1 MFYSLAKSNDG
12 TTAKCIVDT
21 ETDRVLGVHIVGK
34 DAPEMIQGFAVALRA
49 GATKEQFDRT
59 VGLHPSSAEE
69 LVTMREAV
77 R

>member
-1 MFYSLAKSNDG
+1 M
-12 TTAKCIVDT
+12 KCIVDT